1 VIGTIEFTSSGG
13 TVQNVRWRH
22 AKLFFVT
29 CVCMRE
35 GPLNCL
41 RFRSGR
47 LTFARHF
54 GFEFVLLLILCT
66 ASLFFFPV
74 AHGSYS
80 AIHGPVTALQS
91 IKTKL
96 QMWVTMAITACSPK
110 VKHPFA
116 RNWRRRLQ
124 AYSAIESMFAS
135 PDQIFV
141 LRC

>member
-1 VIGTIEFTSSGG
+1 
-13 TVQNVRWRH
+13 
-22 AKLFFVT
+22 
-29 CVCMRE
+29 
-35 GPLNCL
+35 
-41 RFRSGR
+41 

-54 GFEFVLLLILCT
+54 EFEFVLLLILCT

-96 QMWVTMAITACSPK
+96 QLWVIMAITACIPK
-110 VKHPFA
+110 LKHLFA
-116 RNWRRRLQ
+116 RNSHRPLQ
-124 AYSAIESMFAS
+124 AYCAIESMFVS